1 MRDLVL
7 VRGPVLVV
15 QLALLV
21 VGQHLV
27 RFVELLELRL
37 VAARVGVVLARE
49 LAERLLYL
57 VSRGVAR
64 NAERFIVVGSRCHA
78 PPPFVLPRIKQ
89 KRALNPPASACCY
102 FLSLSP
108 SSGAFSR
115 FGPPLVTVT
124 MAGRKT
130 FDPIL

>member
-37 VAARVGVVLARE
+37 VAARIRVVLAGQF
-49 LAERLLYL
+49 AKCLLDGI
-57 VSRGVAR
+57 SIGVTW
-64 NAERFIVVGSRCHA
+64 NA
-78 PPPFVLPRIKQ
+78 
-89 KRALNPPASACCY
+89 
-102 FLSLSP
+102 
-108 SSGAFSR
+108 
-115 FGPPLVTVT
+115 
-124 MAGRKT
+124 
-130 FDPIL
+130 